1 MAASRVIY
9 GNLFYLHDI
18 CQWPD
23 GKPPPFPGTKHSQI
37 NLHKLL
43 WVMGIK
49 FKHAQP
55 KKKARDVPIAMVK
68 WIKFDGKCCVERGNS
83 GGKLAHGSVY
93 RIYWRSI
100 FYT

>member
-23 GKPPPFPGTKHSQI
+23 GKPPPLPGTKHSQI

-49 FKHAQP
+49 CKHTTAE
-55 KKKARDVPIAMVK
+55 KKQKTNRSCAY
-68 WIKFDGKCCVERGNS
+68 S
-83 GGKLAHGSVY
+83 HG
-93 RIYWRSI
+93 
-100 FYT
+100 